1 MRRALLPFAV
11 AALAASSAA
20 GAENPQQ
27 QTPVAQNSDAA
38 LNDDVRALQRHLDA
52 YRSGDLDRFVATF
65 APDAVVRADG
75 FVAIGHDQIKALYS
89 LNFVPGAPTIRVHDR
104 GLNGERIYISV
115 GYVFE
120 DGQEMCCSYSEY
132 EITNGRISF
141 LEARG

>member
-1 MRRALLPFAV
+1 MRRALFPFAA
-11 AALAASSAA
+11 AALSCSSLVSAQDDQQPIA
-20 GAENPQQ
+20 VAE
-27 QTPVAQNSDAA
+27 TSDAA
-38 LNDDVRALQRHLDA
+38 ISNDVRVLQRHIDA

-75 FVAIGHDQIKALYS
+75 FVAIGHAQIRALYE
-89 LNFVPGAPTIRVHDR
+89 LNFVPGAPKIQVRDR

-120 DGQEMCCSYSEY
+120 NGQEICCSYSEY